1 MQRTLLT
8 GVMGLC
14 WAEVLHFDKTTHVE
28 MKRQMDNKLILD
40 ALHTEKVTSL
50 QVFLCWGDLQHKL
63 QEHC

>member
-1 MQRTLLT
+1 
-8 GVMGLC
+8 
-14 WAEVLHFDKTTHVE
+14 

-40 ALHTEKVTSL
+40 AHYTEKVTSL

>member
-1 MQRTLLT
+1 MQRILT

-14 WAEVLHFDKTTHVE
+14 WAEVLHFDKTPHVE
-28 MKRQMDNKLILD
+28 MKRQMDNELILD
-40 ALHTEKVTSL
+40 ARYTEKVTSL